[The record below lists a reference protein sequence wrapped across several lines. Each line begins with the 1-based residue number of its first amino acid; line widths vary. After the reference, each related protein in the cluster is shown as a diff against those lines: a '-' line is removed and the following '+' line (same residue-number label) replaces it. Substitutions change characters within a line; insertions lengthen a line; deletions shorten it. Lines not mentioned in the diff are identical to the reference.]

1 MILIVIPILIVF
13 IAAIFIIRQMM
24 EDSAIRNIERVQK
37 NMCMNLENEIQDAA
51 LRLSHFLYVND
62 GTITKAAA
70 KTDTYDMEKKRVL
83 SKELDRYFNFAMC
96 PIEDIAAATFFMK
109 NGNYTNLKEDFSI
122 SMAEIKGADWYAQA
136 LKNKN
141 KVAVGSF
148 NKINYIFVE
157 TESMKEQLESQGYD
171 NVEVIPNCKELDIL
185 DAKTIKYTEGIPYR
199 LCTFSRVIKE
209 KGIEDAV
216 QAVCEINSKYD
227 DIFAELDIYGQI
239 EDSQKEW
246 FEQLQA
252 SLPQYIR
259 YKGMVPFNQSTEVL
273 KNYDALL
280 FPTYY
285 EGEGFAGTIIDA
297 FAAGLPVIASDWKYN
312 SEIIKQGITGVITK
326 THSISELKN
335 AILSINSDVEKWN
348 FMRKNC
354 ISEAKMYLPA
364 NAMKKLIDIVNG

>member
-1 MILIVIPILIVF
+1 
-13 IAAIFIIRQMM
+13 M
-24 EDSAIRNIERVQK
+24 EEQ
-37 NMCMNLENEIQDAA
+37 E
-51 LRLSHFLYVND
+51 
-62 GTITKAAA
+62 ITK
-70 KTDTYDMEKKRVL
+70 EK
-83 SKELDRYFNFAMC
+83 
-96 PIEDIAAATFFMK
+96 
-109 NGNYTNLKEDFSI
+109 
-122 SMAEIKGADWYAQA
+122 
-136 LKNKN
+136 LKNKIGISSATMAKLSKN
-141 KVAVGSF
+141 EDVSMSTIQSLCDFFDCQPGAILSYEKEIDKNTTLFRLREEMEMKLKGGLYHQTQIRIAYNSNHMEGSRLTEEHTRSIYETNTIGITDGVEKVDDIIETVNHF
-148 NKINYIFVE
+148 RCFDYILKIA
-157 TESMKEQLESQGYD
+157 D
-171 NVEVIPNCKELDIL
+171 KELSEDI
-185 DAKTIKYTEGIPYR
+185 IKHIHLFLKSGTM
-199 LCTFSRVIKE
+199 
-209 KGIEDAV
+209 
-216 QAVCEINSKYD
+216 
-227 DIFAELDIYGQI
+227 
-239 EDSQKEW
+239 DSQKEW

-252 SLPQYIR
+252 SSPQYIR